1 MVNIFSSISWFRLF
15 EKFPTKNTQNKL
27 ILVKYQ
33 IFIVSNVGW
42 SHQTNKFFFVT
53 HEEKVKKVWQWC
65 FVRPPT
71 SPLSPFV
78 QDELIVQMSNS
89 SKTKINSHTK
99 NWSVSNIFIWFQEE
113 EKRKILEIRSSVY
126 TTDIRLSKLLRPR
139 NLFVRFARKS
149 WNNKTFSYQY
159 FFYRFNETRKT
170 LIKGWSPRQV
180 RSYFI

>member
-1 MVNIFSSISWFRLF
+1 MKR
-15 EKFPTKNTQNKL
+15 KL
-27 ILVKYQ
+27 KRCDNDV
-33 IFIVSNVGW
+33 
-42 SHQTNKFFFVT
+42 
-53 HEEKVKKVWQWC
+53 
-65 FVRPPT
+65 
-71 SPLSPFV
+71 LSVHPRARCH
-78 QDELIVQMSNS
+78 LLYRMSRIVQMSNS

-99 NWSVSNIFIWFQEE
+99 NWSVPNIFIWFQEE
-113 EKRKILEIRSSVY
+113 EKRNILEIRSSVY